1 MKIFTITITAF
12 FMFAGC
18 SQNKAKNENIKADKF
33 QKISINVL
41 DVDNNIIEESSKI
54 LDVIE
59 YIPLQTINK
68 VVVGEI
74 EKLIEHNGLYFVYDR
89 LSSCIY
95 TFDKNG
101 THISTISAKGKGPR
115 EYLEIDA
122 FSIDRTNGNVLIFD
136 NRQRKLLTY
145 NLKGDFIM
153 ENKVDASVRDIVK
166 SKEGIFLNTEYLW
179 NKNIF
184 NSFPKQYQLIYLTDN
199 NDIISQD
206 LGYMYSDFLCKY
218 PRISNKFSSISDS
231 LLYIDDVGN
240 KIYNLFDDGAISERY
255 TIDFGK
261 MTIPLE
267 YSKIDKI
274 EDINYLNKL
283 DRENKLAVLREFIET
298 RDHICL
304 KYSFHTLIWTYFYSK
319 ITKNK
324 ANIPLI
330 IYDKDGIQ
338 IPLPSF
344 STDSTFI
351 SVINAYELK
360 QAYERSDMTK
370 SERITNLYNRLNPT
384 DNPVLAIIKM
394 REKF

>member
-1 MKIFTITITAF
+1 MKNFIIAITILFMLTA
-12 FMFAGC
+12 C
-18 SQNKAKNENIKADKF
+18 SQKKVKNDNYKGDKSN
-33 QKISINVL
+33 KISINVF
-41 DVDNNIIEESSKI
+41 DVDNNMVNESSKI
-54 LDVIE
+54 LDVVK

-68 VVVGEI
+68 VVIGEI
-74 EKLIEHNGLYFVYDR
+74 KELIEHNGVYSLHDK

-101 THISTISAKGKGPR
+101 THISTIAAKGKGPG

-122 FSIDRTNGNVLIFD
+122 FTIDRTNGNVLIFD

-145 NLKGDFIM
+145 NQKGDFLM
-153 ENKVDASVRDIVK
+153 ENKVDVSVTDIVK

-199 NDIISQD
+199 NNISQN
-206 LGYMYSDFLCKY
+206 LEYMYSDLLCKY
-218 PRISNKFSSISDS
+218 PRISNKFSSNSNS

-261 MTIPLE
+261 MTIPME
-267 YSKIDKI
+267 YSKINKI
-274 EDINYLNKL
+274 EDINYLYKLNK
-283 DRENKLAVLREFIET
+283 ENKLALLREFIET

-304 KYSFHTLIWTYFYSK
+304 KYSFNTLVWTYFYSK
-319 ITKNK
+319 LTKNK

-338 IPLPSF
+338 IPLPIS
-344 STDSTFI
+344 SSDSTFI

-360 QAYERSDMTK
+360 QAYEKSNLTK
-370 SERITNLYNRLNPT
+370 SERITDLYNSLNPT

-394 REKF
+394 SKKF